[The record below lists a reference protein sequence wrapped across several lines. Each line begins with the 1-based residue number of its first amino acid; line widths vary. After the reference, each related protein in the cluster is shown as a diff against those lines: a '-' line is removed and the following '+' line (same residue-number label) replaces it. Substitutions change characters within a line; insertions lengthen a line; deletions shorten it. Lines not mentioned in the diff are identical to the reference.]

1 MVGVGP
7 DKVLLGV
14 ITKGHARPL
23 LRLLTQNSRTL
34 LPPLHRRAPAGLVQD
49 TGAPLVVDAHG
60 VRLQRAYP
68 FLMNV
73 PCAAGEPYCPD
84 ARAVAENTAGRR
96 VLLLCAPGLGA
107 GHPAGG
113 RGRIGRLFAH
123 VVPLRG
129 PWSRHVH
136 RAPLYCRFF
145 LNVLVRT
152 AWEQRVEQYSCPF
165 PAMKGRLHSRQ
176 SRNRGPASLN
186 TWRALI
192 RNASA
197 VGMVP
202 TGKAES

>member
-1 MVGVGP
+1 MVAPTVEQPGCGRRTSWPSGGP
-7 DKVLLGV
+7 
-14 ITKGHARPL
+14 
-23 LRLLTQNSRTL
+23 
-34 LPPLHRRAPAGLVQD
+34 GLVYGSRLPRGFIVSSGQSRSVCGGYMSVEENRAAFERQVPAPQVNR
-49 TGAPLVVDAHG
+49 TAQTPERWRKTPRGAESFFCVLRAWGRAILLEAEAESVVSS
-60 VRLQRAYP
+60 
-68 FLMNV
+68 LMS
-73 PCAAGEPYCPD
+73 
-84 ARAVAENTAGRR
+84 
-96 VLLLCAPGLGA
+96 
-107 GHPAGG
+107 
-113 RGRIGRLFAH
+113 I
-123 VVPLRG
+123 PLRG